1 MIIIGLGAN
10 LKYPKLTSLR
20 ETCGAAI
27 KEMDDRGLKIQS
39 YSSWY
44 QSPPWPP
51 SDQPWYVNGAC
62 SIITK
67 LSPIQLLNEI
77 LSIEQK
83 FGRERSKKNAARTLD
98 LDILIYH
105 DVISDVASDPILP
118 HPRISERAFALYPI
132 RDVAAN
138 WCHPTTGESID
149 ELILAL
155 PNSTEI
161 RKMPKGKGAYGTE
174 WMAPT

>member
-10 LKYPKLTSLR
+10 LMCPNFASIR
-20 ETCGAAI
+20 EACGAAM
-27 KEMDDRGLKIQS
+27 KEMDNRGLKIEA

-62 SIITK
+62 AITTTMAP
-67 LSPIQLLNEI
+67 LQLLNEI

-83 FGRERSKKNAARTLD
+83 FGRERSIRNAARTLD

-105 DVISDVASDPILP
+105 DSISEPGSDPILP
-118 HPRISERAFALYPI
+118 HPRMTKRAFALHPVQDI
-132 RDVAAN
+132 KPN
-138 WCHPTTGESID
+138 WCHPKTGESID
-149 ELILAL
+149 ELISAIS
-155 PNSTEI
+155 NSSKI

-174 WMAPT
+174 WVLPI